1 MDNQNELNSIDPQA
15 EKKPEPSYYNPLMDV
30 VSEKPYSV
38 QNIAVDQNELA
49 NSIPEPT
56 YQPQSIGGRQNPYKT
71 IRDGGSMMGA
81 GADDSDAKTSSFNP
95 SMNEVPDAE
104 KKEGAKH
111 LAKLIVD
118 GYEQLNGFANMGL
131 QFSQRKLRKLE
142 SEGEI
147 DLSIPIPDGYGNTIT
162 AGNFIEEFN
171 EQSKDTLTVSPQFKK
186 EVTPILERVL
196 AKRGAGLTDEQ
207 MLMYIFGK
215 DIAVKG
221 VLFYQM
227 KTQMSDMVDIIK
239 EQTAAY
245 KEGNGVKAKPKAD
258 TKTYNDKTTQPY
270 GYSPTPSVDNDVSD
284 FNFQTNETVMN
295 ATVQQMETPKTGKE
309 RLFEQRAKEKKWK
322 QDAENVSK
330 PSNYQE
336 AMAQRKTGKR
346 GRKKTIRDY
355 VNGVD
360 KESIVD
366 SIILTETK
374 DNEEN
379 LND

>member
-1 MDNQNELNSIDPQA
+1 MENQNNLNSIDPQQQTP
-15 EKKPEPSYYNPLMDV
+15 KPAYNPLMDV

-38 QNIAVDQNELA
+38 QNVAVDQNQL
-49 NSIPEPT
+49 SSGIPEPT

-81 GADDSDAKTSSFNP
+81 GADDSDKKSSSVNP

-118 GYEQLNGFANMGL
+118 GYEQMHGFANMGL
-131 QFSQRKLRKLE
+131 QFNQRKLRRLE

-147 DLSIPIPDGYGNTIT
+147 DLSIPIPDGYGNTVT

-171 EQSKDTLTVSPQFKK
+171 DQSKDTLTVSTQFKK

-227 KTQMSDMVDIIK
+227 KGQMSDMIEIIK
-239 EQTAAY
+239 EQTQAY
-245 KEGNGVKAKPKAD
+245 KDGNGIKPKPKND
-258 TKTYNDKTTQPY
+258 NKTYNDKTTQSY
-270 GYSPTPSVDNDVSD
+270 AYAPTPSVDTDASD
-284 FNFQTNETVMN
+284 FNFQMNETVMSS
-295 ATVQQMETPKTGKE
+295 TVQQMEVPKTGKE
-309 RLFEQRAKEKKWK
+309 RVIEQRAKEKKWK
-322 QDAENVSK
+322 QDSENVSK
-330 PSNYQE
+330 PSSYQE

-346 GRKKTIRDY
+346 GRKKTISDY

-360 KESIVD
+360 KEAVVE

-374 DNEEN
+374 DNEDN

>member
-1 MDNQNELNSIDPQA
+1 MDNQNGLSSIDPQPQ
-15 EKKPEPSYYNPLMDV
+15 KQPEPSYYNPLMDV

-38 QNIAVDQNELA
+38 QNVAVDQNQLA
-49 NSIPEPT
+49 SGIPEPT

-81 GADDSDAKTSSFNP
+81 GADDSDKKSSSFNP

-131 QFSQRKLRKLE
+131 QFNQRKLRRLE

-171 EQSKDTLTVSPQFKK
+171 DQSKDTLTVSPQFKK

-207 MLMYIFGK
+207 MLMYLFGK

-227 KTQMSDMVDIIK
+227 KTQMSDMVEIIK
-239 EQTAAY
+239 EQTQAY
-245 KEGNGVKAKPKAD
+245 KEGNGVRPKPKAD
-258 TKTYNDKTTQPY
+258 TQSTNNTTTQPY
-270 GYSPTPSVDNDVSD
+270 AYSQQPINTDAED
-284 FNFQTNETVMN
+284 FNFQDNEVVMASTVHQMN
-295 ATVQQMETPKTGKE
+295 VPKTGKE
-309 RLFEQRAKEKKWK
+309 RVIEQRAKEKKWK
-322 QDAENVSK
+322 QDAEQVSK
-330 PSNYQE
+330 PSSYQE

-346 GRKKTIRDY
+346 GRKKTISDY
-355 VNGVD
+355 VKGVD
-360 KESIVD
+360 KEAIVD
-366 SIILTETK
+366 SLILTETK

>member
-1 MDNQNELNSIDPQA
+1 MENQNDLSSIEPQQA
-15 EKKPEPSYYNPLMDV
+15 PQPAYNPLMDV

-38 QNIAVDQNELA
+38 QNVSVNQNELI
-49 NSIPEPT
+49 NGIPEPT
-56 YQPQSIGGRQNPYKT
+56 YMPQSIGGRQNPYKT

-81 GADDSDAKTSSFNP
+81 GADDSDKKSSSVNP

-118 GYEQLNGFANMGL
+118 GYEQLHGFANMGL
-131 QFSQRKLRKLE
+131 QFNQRKLRRLE
-142 SEGEI
+142 SEQEI

-162 AGNFIEEFN
+162 AGSFIEEFN

-207 MLMYIFGK
+207 MLMYLFGK

-227 KTQMSDMVDIIK
+227 KGQMSDMIEIIK
-239 EQTAAY
+239 EQTQAY
-245 KEGNGVKAKPKAD
+245 KEGNGVKPKPKSD
-258 TKTYNDKTTQPY
+258 TKTYNDTTTQPY
-270 GYSPTPSVDNDVSD
+270 AYAPTPNVDIDAAD
-284 FNFQTNETVMN
+284 FNFQTNETVMS
-295 ATVQQMETPKTGKE
+295 ASVQQMNIPKTGKD
-309 RLFEQRAKEKKWK
+309 RVIEQRAKEKKWK
-322 QDAENVSK
+322 QDSEQVEK
-330 PSNYQE
+330 PKSYQE

-346 GRKKTIRDY
+346 GRKKTISDY
-355 VNGVD
+355 VKGVD
-360 KESIVD
+360 KEAIVD
-366 SIILTETK
+366 SLILTETK
-374 DNEEN
+374 DNEDN

>member
-1 MDNQNELNSIDPQA
+1 MENQNNLSAIDPQA
-15 EKKPEPSYYNPLMDV
+15 EAPKPAYNPLMDV

-38 QNIAVDQNELA
+38 QNVEVNLNDLNMG
-49 NSIPEPT
+49 IPEPT
-56 YQPQSIGGRQNPYKT
+56 YKPQSIGGRQNPYKT

-81 GADDSDAKTSSFNP
+81 GADDSDTKSSTVNP

-118 GYEQLNGFANMGL
+118 GYEQMHGFANMGL
-131 QFSQRKLRKLE
+131 QFNQRKLRRLE
-142 SEGEI
+142 SEQEI
-147 DLSIPIPDGYGNTIT
+147 DLSIPIPDGYGNTVT

-207 MLMYIFGK
+207 MLMYLFGK

-227 KTQMSDMVDIIK
+227 KMQMSDMVEIIK
-239 EQTAAY
+239 EQTQAY
-245 KEGNGVKAKPKAD
+245 KDGNGVKPKPKAD
-258 TKTYNDKTTQPY
+258 NKTYNDTTTQPY
-270 GYSPTPSVDNDVSD
+270 GYSPTPSVDTDVSD

-295 ATVQQMETPKTGKE
+295 ATVQQMEVPKTGKA
-309 RLFEQRAKEKKWK
+309 RVMEQRAKEKKWK
-322 QDAENVSK
+322 EDAESVSK

-346 GRKKTIRDY
+346 GRKKTISDY
-355 VNGVD
+355 VKGVD
-360 KESIVD
+360 KEAIVD
-366 SIILTETK
+366 SLILTETK
-374 DNEEN
+374 DNEDN

>member
-1 MDNQNELNSIDPQA
+1 
-15 EKKPEPSYYNPLMDV
+15 MDV

-38 QNIAVDQNELA
+38 QNVAVDQNQL
-49 NSIPEPT
+49 SSGIPEPT

-81 GADDSDAKTSSFNP
+81 GADDSDKKSSSVNP

-118 GYEQLNGFANMGL
+118 GYEQMHGFANMGL
-131 QFSQRKLRKLE
+131 QFNQRKLRRLE

-147 DLSIPIPDGYGNTIT
+147 DLSIPIPDGYGNTVT

-171 EQSKDTLTVSPQFKK
+171 DQSKDTLTVSTQFKK

-227 KTQMSDMVDIIK
+227 KGQMSDMIEIIK
-239 EQTAAY
+239 EQTQAY
-245 KEGNGVKAKPKAD
+245 KDGNGIKPKPKND
-258 TKTYNDKTTQPY
+258 NKTYNDKTTQSY
-270 GYSPTPSVDNDVSD
+270 AYAPTPSVDTDASD
-284 FNFQTNETVMN
+284 FNFQMNETVMS
-295 ATVQQMETPKTGKE
+295 ATVQQMEVPKTGKE
-309 RLFEQRAKEKKWK
+309 RIIEQRAKEKKWK
-322 QDAENVSK
+322 QDSENVSK
-330 PSNYQE
+330 PSSYQE

-346 GRKKTIRDY
+346 GRKKTISDY

-360 KESIVD
+360 KEAVVE

-374 DNEEN
+374 DNEDN

>member
-1 MDNQNELNSIDPQA
+1 MENQNNLNSIDTQQQTP
-15 EKKPEPSYYNPLMDV
+15 KPAYNPLMDV

-38 QNIAVDQNELA
+38 QNVAVDQNQLSSA
-49 NSIPEPT
+49 IPEPT

-81 GADDSDAKTSSFNP
+81 GADDSDKKSSSVNP

-118 GYEQLNGFANMGL
+118 GYEQMHGFANMGL
-131 QFSQRKLRKLE
+131 QFNQRKLRRLE

-147 DLSIPIPDGYGNTIT
+147 DLSIPIPDGYGNTVT

-171 EQSKDTLTVSPQFKK
+171 DQSKDTLTVSTQFKK

-227 KTQMSDMVDIIK
+227 KGQMSDMIEIIK
-239 EQTAAY
+239 EQTQAY
-245 KEGNGVKAKPKAD
+245 KDGNGIKPKPKND
-258 TKTYNDKTTQPY
+258 NKTYNDKTTQSY
-270 GYSPTPSVDNDVSD
+270 AYAPTPSVDTDASD
-284 FNFQTNETVMN
+284 FNFQMNETVMS
-295 ATVQQMETPKTGKE
+295 ATVQQMEVPKTGKE
-309 RLFEQRAKEKKWK
+309 RIIEQRAKEKKWK
-322 QDAENVSK
+322 QDSENVSK
-330 PSNYQE
+330 PSSYQE

-346 GRKKTIRDY
+346 GRKKTISDY

-360 KESIVD
+360 KEAVVE

-374 DNEEN
+374 DNEDN

>member
-1 MDNQNELNSIDPQA
+1 MENQNDLSSIEPQQA
-15 EKKPEPSYYNPLMDV
+15 PQPAYNPLMDV

-38 QNIAVDQNELA
+38 QNVAVNQNELL
-49 NSIPEPT
+49 NGIPEPT

-81 GADDSDAKTSSFNP
+81 GADDSDDKKSSFNP

-118 GYEQLNGFANMGL
+118 GYDQMHGFANMGL
-131 QFSQRKLRKLE
+131 QFNQRKLRRLE
-142 SEGEI
+142 SDGEI
-147 DLSIPIPDGYGNTIT
+147 DLSIPIPDGYGNTIS

-207 MLMYIFGK
+207 MLMYLFGK

-221 VLFYQM
+221 VMFYQM
-227 KTQMSDMVDIIK
+227 KGQMSDMIEIIK
-239 EQTAAY
+239 EQTQAF
-245 KEGNGVKAKPKAD
+245 KQGNGVKPNPKAD
-258 TKTYNDKTTQPY
+258 TKTYNDTTTQPY
-270 GYSPTPSVDNDVSD
+270 AYAPTPSVDTDAAD
-284 FNFQTNETVMN
+284 FNFQNNETVMAAN
-295 ATVQQMETPKTGKE
+295 VQQMNVPKTGKE

-322 QDAENVSK
+322 QDSEQVEK
-330 PSNYQE
+330 PKSYQE

-346 GRKKTIRDY
+346 GRKKTISDY
-355 VNGVD
+355 VKGVD
-360 KESIVD
+360 KEAIVD
-366 SIILTETK
+366 SLILTETN
-374 DNEEN
+374 DNQDN

>member
-1 MDNQNELNSIDPQA
+1 MENQNNLNSIDTQQQTP
-15 EKKPEPSYYNPLMDV
+15 KPAYNPLMDV

-38 QNIAVDQNELA
+38 QNVAVDQNQL
-49 NSIPEPT
+49 SSGIPEPT

-81 GADDSDAKTSSFNP
+81 GADDSDKKSSSVNP

-118 GYEQLNGFANMGL
+118 GYEQMHGFANMGL
-131 QFSQRKLRKLE
+131 QFNQRKLRRLE

-147 DLSIPIPDGYGNTIT
+147 DLSIPIPDGYGNTVT

-171 EQSKDTLTVSPQFKK
+171 DQSKDTLTVSTQFKK

-227 KTQMSDMVDIIK
+227 KGQMSDMIEIIK
-239 EQTAAY
+239 EQTQAY
-245 KEGNGVKAKPKAD
+245 KDGNGIKPKPKND
-258 TKTYNDKTTQPY
+258 NKTYNDKTTQSY
-270 GYSPTPSVDNDVSD
+270 AYAPTPSVDTDASD
-284 FNFQTNETVMN
+284 FNFQMNETVMS
-295 ATVQQMETPKTGKE
+295 ATVQQMEVPKTGKE
-309 RLFEQRAKEKKWK
+309 RIIEQRAKEKKWK
-322 QDAENVSK
+322 QDSENVSK
-330 PSNYQE
+330 PSSYQE

-346 GRKKTIRDY
+346 GRKKTISDY

-360 KESIVD
+360 KEAVVE

-374 DNEEN
+374 DNEDN

>member
-1 MDNQNELNSIDPQA
+1 MENQNNLSGIDPQSEA
-15 EKKPEPSYYNPLMDV
+15 PKPAYNPLMDV

-38 QNIAVDQNELA
+38 QNVDVDVNEL
-49 NSIPEPT
+49 NMGIPEPT
-56 YQPQSIGGRQNPYKT
+56 YKPQSIGGRQNPYKT

-81 GADDSDAKTSSFNP
+81 GADDSDLKSSTVNP

-118 GYEQLNGFANMGL
+118 GYEQIHGFANMGL
-131 QFSQRKLRKLE
+131 QFNQRKLRRLE

-147 DLSIPIPDGYGNTIT
+147 DLSIPIPDGYGNTVT

-171 EQSKDTLTVSPQFKK
+171 EQSKDTLTVSTQFKK

-207 MLMYIFGK
+207 MLMYLFGK
-215 DIAVKG
+215 DVAVKG

-227 KTQMSDMVDIIK
+227 KMQMSDMVEIIK

-258 TKTYNDKTTQPY
+258 NKTYNDTTTQPY
-270 GYSPTPSVDNDVSD
+270 GYAPTPNVDTNVSD

-295 ATVQQMETPKTGKE
+295 ATVQQMDIPKTGKE
-309 RLFEQRAKEKKWK
+309 RVMEQRAKEKKWK
-322 QDAENVSK
+322 EDADNAAK

-346 GRKKTIRDY
+346 GRKKTISDY
-355 VNGVD
+355 VNRVD
-360 KESIVD
+360 KEAIVD
-366 SIILTETK
+366 SLILTETN
-374 DNEEN
+374 DNEDN

>member
-1 MDNQNELNSIDPQA
+1 MEKQNNLSSIEPQVEA
-15 EKKPEPSYYNPLMDV
+15 PKPAYNPLMDV

-38 QNIAVDQNELA
+38 QNVAVDQNQL
-49 NSIPEPT
+49 SSGIPEPI

-71 IRDGGSMMGA
+71 IRDGGSMMAA
-81 GADDSDAKTSSFNP
+81 GADDSDKKSSSVNP

-118 GYEQLNGFANMGL
+118 GYEQMHGFANMGL
-131 QFSQRKLRKLE
+131 QFNQRKLRRLE
-142 SEGEI
+142 SEQEI

-207 MLMYIFGK
+207 MLMYLFGK

-227 KTQMSDMVDIIK
+227 KGQMSDMIEIIK
-239 EQTAAY
+239 EQTQAY
-245 KEGNGVKAKPKAD
+245 KEGNGVKPKPKKD
-258 TKTYNDKTTQPY
+258 NKTYNDTTTQPY
-270 GYSPTPSVDNDVSD
+270 GYAPTPSVDTDASD
-284 FNFQTNETVMN
+284 FNFQNNETVMSS
-295 ATVQQMETPKTGKE
+295 TVQQMEIPKTGKE
-309 RLFEQRAKEKKWK
+309 RVIEQRAKEKKWK
-322 QDAENVSK
+322 QDSENVSK
-330 PSNYQE
+330 PSSYQE

-346 GRKKTIRDY
+346 GRKKTISDY

-360 KESIVD
+360 KEAVVE

-374 DNEEN
+374 DNEDN